1 MQTTPASALTQQFTA
16 AVTALSAVSKSVTD
30 FRAADDAAL
39 VELSR
44 LAAQEKQLAEAHL
57 ALIAGEIAA
66 RSTRE
71 MGHSGLAQRKGFRS
85 PEEFVKVVTGSTGR
99 EAISVVRVG
108 RIVRDASL
116 EGEADPTTGE
126 AFEAREPWLAAVA
139 AAVGAGRLSVNA
151 ADAIRTGLG
160 SPTEN
165 VTAAQLAV
173 AAEELCAEAVSLD
186 PDRLQKRSRELR
198 DELDDRG
205 IADRERER
213 FEKRSLRHF
222 QLPSGMGRL
231 IWDLDPESYATFIEL
246 YNRATSP
253 KRGVRFVSGEQKERA
268 DRILADPRS
277 IEQLASDT
285 MLGLLQAAATADS
298 SELLGSGGASIRV
311 LVTRAALDG
320 GGAKRE
326 GGHDRGDRVSG
337 EDGGNGGGD
346 NGGGHGHIEGLSE
359 PISIQTVE
367 RLACDGDTRSI
378 EFDDSGQP
386 LDVGR
391 EQRFFTK
398 KQRVALSVRDGGCMF
413 GVCERPPSMTEAH
426 HIKFWARDGGTTDIK
441 DGICLCKFH
450 HLLMHNNGWE
460 IERVGDEYYLIPPPS
475 VDAAQTPVLMPSK
488 SAGLRDLRREGA

>member
-1 MQTTPASALTQQFTA
+1 MQTTPASDLTQQFTA
-16 AVTALSAVSKSVTD
+16 AVTALSAVSKSVID

-99 EAISVVRVG
+99 EAISAVRVG

-116 EGEADPTTGE
+116 EGEADPVTGE

-139 AAVGAGRLSVNA
+139 SAVGAGRLSVNA
-151 ADAIRTGLG
+151 ADAIRAGLG
-160 SPTEN
+160 VPSDN
-165 VTAAQLAV
+165 VTAAQLAG
-173 AAEELCAEAVSLD
+173 AAEELCVEGVIVD
-186 PDRLQKRSRELR
+186 PDRLQKRARELR
-198 DELDDRG
+198 DELDEQG

-222 QLPSGMGRL
+222 RQANGMGRV
-231 IWDLDPESYATFIEL
+231 IWDLDPESYANFIEL
-246 YNRATSP
+246 YDRATSP
-253 KRGVRFVSGEQKERA
+253 KRGVRFVSGEQKEKA
-268 DRILADPRS
+268 ERILADPRS

-285 MLGLLQAAATADS
+285 MLGLLRAGATRDS

-311 LVTRAALDG
+311 LVTRASLDG
-320 GGAKRE
+320 GGKR
-326 GGHDRGDRVSG
+326 GGS
-337 EDGGNGGGD
+337 
-346 NGGGHGHIEGLSE
+346 GHGHIEGIAE
-359 PISIQTVE
+359 PISIETIE
-367 RLACDGDTRSI
+367 RLACDGGTTSV
-378 EFDDSGQP
+378 EFDESGHP

-398 KQRVALSVRDGGCMF
+398 KQRIALAVRDGGCMF

-426 HIKFWARDGGTTDIK
+426 HIKFWARDGGMTDIK

-460 IERVGDEYYLIPPPS
+460 IERVGDEYFLIPPLS
-475 VDAAQTPVLMPSK
+475 IDVAQSPVLMPSK
-488 SAGLRDLRREGA
+488 SAGLRDLRREAG

>member
-253 KRGVRFVSGEQKERA
+253 KRGVRFVSGEQKEKA

-320 GGAKRE
+320 G
-326 GGHDRGDRVSG
+326 
-337 EDGGNGGGD
+337 D

-359 PISIQTVE
+359 PISIETVE

-475 VDAAQTPVLMPSK
+475 IDAAQSPVLMPSK

>member
-99 EAISVVRVG
+99 EAISAVRVG

-165 VTAAQLAV
+165 VTAAQLAG

-186 PDRLQKRSRELR
+186 PDRLQKRARELR

-253 KRGVRFVSGEQKERA
+253 KRGVRFVSGEQKEKA

-285 MLGLLQAAATADS
+285 MLGLLQAGATADS

-320 GGAKRE
+320 GG
-326 GGHDRGDRVSG
+326 D
-337 EDGGNGGGD
+337 
-346 NGGGHGHIEGLSE
+346 GGGHGHIEGLSE
-359 PISIQTVE
+359 PISIETVE

-475 VDAAQTPVLMPSK
+475 IDAAQSPVLMPSK